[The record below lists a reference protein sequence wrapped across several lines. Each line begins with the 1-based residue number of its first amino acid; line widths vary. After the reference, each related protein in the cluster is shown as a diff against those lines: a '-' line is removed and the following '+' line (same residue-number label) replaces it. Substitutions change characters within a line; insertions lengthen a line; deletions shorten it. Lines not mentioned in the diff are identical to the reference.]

1 MIYRRSPE
9 IKLIMFLKIK
19 VSNIL
24 PNQAWEAL
32 TC

>member
-19 VSNIL
+19 VSNSSL
-24 PNQAWEAL
+24 DQAWEAL